1 MSGIQ
6 TLYFSGD
13 KHRLPRYIVV
23 VNYHMTTTALSI
35 SIKIIFNQKL
45 SIIKMYNSAK
55 KLSWSNLCS
64 KTFK

>member
-23 VNYHMTTTALSI
+23 VNGSVAIVWQPVSSLVRQSDSPTAHLSDSPI
-35 SIKIIFNQKL
+35 
-45 SIIKMYNSAK
+45 AR
-55 KLSWSNLCS
+55 
-64 KTFK
+64 